1 MESLNF
7 QPIDDI
13 RPRKQSAPN
22 TISLTNNDR
31 PLSQEEIDAEERAE
45 KFSLRGFGRIS
56 PVPGTLG
63 YLYRNLRGGNDAVI
77 EHLRNASTT
86 NKAKFI
92 NNFLIIWNNLDKFSR
107 RRVDI
112 FDILCNKYN
121 IPRAKFWGIIQEGMF
136 ESNNALSQIALSGHK
151 PEFVE
156 LLKRQMA
163 KEKNAGDRKL
173 FAEIVGLVDQKPLIN
188 VEDNSQHLTVNNN
201 QSPIPSFTRSM
212 SRAEQG
218 IKKGLPSAQVK
229 QLGEGKQDYIDA
241 EIIRETKNGELI
253 ERKTPEQELEEAVR
267 DL

>member
-1 MESLNF
+1 MGNLDF

-13 RPRKQSAPN
+13 RPRKQVAPN
-22 TISLTNNDR
+22 TISLANNDR
-31 PLSQEEIDAEERAE
+31 PLTEEEIDAEERAE
-45 KFSLRGFGRIS
+45 KFSLKGFGRIS

-92 NNFLIIWNNLDKFSR
+92 SSFLIIWNNLDKFSR

-121 IPRAKFWGIIQEGMF
+121 IPRSKFWGIVQEGMF

-156 LLKRQMA
+156 LLKKQMA
-163 KEKNAGDRKL
+163 KEKNAADRKL
-173 FAEIVGLVDQKPLIN
+173 YAEIVGMITEKPLIS
-188 VEDNSQHLTVNNN
+188 VEDNSQHLTVNNS

-218 IKKGLPSAQVK
+218 IKKGLPAVQVK
-229 QLGEGKQDYIDA
+229 QLGEGTQDYVDA
-241 EIIRETKNGELI
+241 EIISETRNAEPIL
-253 ERKTPEQELEEAVR
+253 RTPEMELEEAVR
-267 DL
+267 EL